1 MSLKKLLVSRK
12 SSGHGIWLIDN
23 LSPASLQVW
32 WQENFNTGSWLMSL
46 PLADR
51 QDSLMEGQ
59 TVASAPD
66 IPQAQ
71 RTSATPALIPV
82 IGAALTLAAC
92 GGSGST
98 PAPAPAPGGGQ
109 TSTVAKPATDEEAAR
124 FLLKTQFSASDD
136 EMAALRTQ
144 GYEPWL
150 NTQMSAA
157 IGQTAFDWLSAR
169 GYDQITTNAYFD
181 NFYPG
186 DYAMW
191 QQLLSANG
199 TDGVRKR
206 AALAL
211 SEIFVVGFSSLDIQW
226 RSQAIA
232 HYWDVLVAGAF
243 GTYRQLLENVTLNA
257 AMGVFLNTKGNQK
270 EDTRTGRQPD
280 ENYAREVMQLFSLGL
295 DQLNTDGTT
304 KRDAQGVVIPAYT
317 QEDITNLAR
326 VFTGYDWDRTGN
338 VKTPDARGNGRIIS
352 DTKYAKLPMTLDGTK
367 FDPPITVSR
376 HSNLEAK
383 FLGVTIPANT
393 DGTVALKTALDTL
406 ANHPNVGPFISR
418 QLIQRLITSNP
429 SPAFISRIAAK
440 FNDNGSGVRGDLRAV
455 FMAIFMDTESL
466 GAANLTSTTFGK
478 VREPIVRLTQ
488 WARTFGATSASGNW
502 PLADQSS
509 PGSALGQSPMRA
521 PSVFN
526 FFRPGYVPANTA
538 IATGNLVAPEFQI
551 ISEVSTAAYV
561 NYMSGVVSNNLANRD
576 IRAAY
581 TKELALITDVPALV
595 NRLSLLL
602 TGGQL
607 SDASKATIRTAVESI
622 AVTATSTDAVKL
634 NRLATAILLV
644 MAAPEYLV
652 QK

>member
-1 MSLKKLLVSRK
+1 MSSF
-12 SSGHGIWLIDN
+12 
-23 LSPASLQVW
+23 Q
-32 WQENFNTGSWLMSL
+32 
-46 PLADR
+46 ADR
-51 QDSLMEGQ
+51 QQSLPNDEKDTQIAELPGPETGLSPLM
-59 TVASAPD
+59 
-66 IPQAQ
+66 IPA
-71 RTSATPALIPV
+71 
-82 IGAALTLAAC
+82 IGAAALALAAC
-92 GGSGST
+92 GGSGSSTPTPT
-98 PAPAPAPGGGQ
+98 PAPTGGQ
-109 TSTVAKPATDEEAAR
+109 TGTIAKPATDEEAVR
-124 FLLKTQFSASDD
+124 FLLQTQFSASD
-136 EMAALRTQ
+136 EEITALRTQ

-157 IGQTAFDWLSAR
+157 VSQTAFDWLGSR
-169 GYDQITTNAYFD
+169 GYDQINTNAYFD
-181 NFYPG
+181 NYYPG

-191 QQLLSANG
+191 QQLLSATG
-199 TDGVRKR
+199 SDGVRKR

-232 HYWDVLVAGAF
+232 YYWDILVAGAF
-243 GTYRQLLENVTLNA
+243 GTYRQLLEDVTLNA
-257 AMGVFLNTKGNQK
+257 AMGAFLNTKGNQK

-295 DQLNTDGTT
+295 EMLNNDGTP
-304 KRDAQGVVIPAYT
+304 KRDAQGAVMPSYT
-317 QEDITNLAR
+317 QDDIANLAR

-338 VKTPDARGNGRIIS
+338 VKTPDARNNGRIIS
-352 DTKYAKLPMTLDGTK
+352 DAKYAKLPMTLDGTK
-367 FDPPITVSR
+367 FDPPTTVSR
-376 HSNLEAK
+376 HSSLEAK

-393 DGTVALKTALDTL
+393 DGTAALKTALDTI

-440 FNDNGSGVRGDLRAV
+440 FNNNGSGARGDLRAV
-455 FMAIFMDTESL
+455 FMAIFNDPETL
-466 GAANLTSTTFGK
+466 AAGGLTAASFGK
-478 VREPIVRLTQ
+478 VREPIVRLVQ

-502 PLADQSS
+502 PLSDQSS
-509 PGSALGQSPMRA
+509 PGSALGQSPMRS

-538 IATGNLVAPEFQI
+538 IASNNLLAPEFQLV
-551 ISEVSTAAYV
+551 SEVSTAAYV

-602 TGGQL
+602 TAGQL
-607 SDASKATIRTAVESI
+607 SDPSKATIRTAVESI
-622 AVTATSTDAVKL
+622 AVTATSTDTVKL